1 MPDKELNIKSST
13 IEKGL
18 ELAKEFL
25 GKLISPTIE
34 EVGLLISENVKFLR
48 FKNQI
53 RILLKAKD
61 YVDKKKI
68 NLKEIPI
75 KILVPLLEK
84 ASLED
89 DETMQD
95 KWANM
100 LVNLVDSQMNLQNQ
114 IFPYLLSQISI
125 EEYNELKSLSNEE
138 LQFIRQQMDYY
149 KLLKDDQFA
158 FKNETRRAK
167 EAIDKIEQGGFQLNL
182 EDYEKANLFRLGLV
196 RQLPPKIY
204 IEEFNTGNRDE
215 GEKWH
220 QLEAGY
226 DTENYGYRI
235 TELGDKFLEICELE
249 EEKASR

>member
-61 YVDKKKI
+61 YVEKKKI

-75 KILVPLLEK
+75 KILVPLLDK

-89 DETMQD
+89 DETMQE

-100 LVNLVDSQMNLQNQ
+100 LVNLVDSNMNLQNQ

-125 EEYNELKSLSNEE
+125 EEYNELKNLSNEE
-138 LQFIRQQMDYY
+138 LQFIRLRTEYF
-149 KLLKDDQFA
+149 KLLKDDQFV
-158 FKNETRRAK
+158 FKTETRRAR
-167 EAIDKIEQGGFQLNL
+167 EAVDKIEQGGFQLNL
-182 EDYEKANLFRLGLV
+182 EGYEMANLFRLGLV

-204 IEEFNTGNRDE
+204 IEEFSTGRRDE
-215 GEKWH
+215 GEIWH
-220 QLEAGY
+220 QPKVEY
-226 DTENYGYRI
+226 DSENYGYRI
-235 TELGDKFLEICELE
+235 TELGDKFLEICEVQE
-249 EEKASR
+249 ASR